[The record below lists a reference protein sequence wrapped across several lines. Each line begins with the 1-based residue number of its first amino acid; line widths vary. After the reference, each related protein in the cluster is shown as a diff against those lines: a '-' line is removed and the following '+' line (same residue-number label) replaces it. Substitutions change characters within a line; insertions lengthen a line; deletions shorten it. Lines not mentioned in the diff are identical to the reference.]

1 MNHVGGG
8 NSTPVL
14 GFLTVVPHPQHG
26 LFGGYLL
33 LNANGRPLE
42 FHCTTPLKPNRA
54 QEILFGPTLDAY
66 LYGEQ
71 IGQSLAAKASHAPQV
86 LLCDVP
92 AMLALRPFVPQPL
105 AMVLPEGEPPR
116 PADASMGNCHR
127 IDAAHQSVSGL
138 MTFRYGRNALAL
150 DAAHAGDRAIVEE
163 GLRIVADSFD
173 LGEPFGRIRAAIDEA
188 QRSGR

>member
-1 MNHVGGG
+1 MNYIGGG

-14 GFLTVVPHPQHG
+14 GFLTVVPHPQLG

-42 FHCTTPLKPNRA
+42 FHCTTPVKPNRA

-71 IGQSLAAKASHAPQV
+71 IGQSLAAKASHEPQV

-92 AMLALRPFVPQPL
+92 AMLALRSFVPQPL
-105 AMVLPEGEPPR
+105 VLVLPEGEPPR
-116 PADASMGNCHR
+116 PPDASKENCRR
-127 IDAAHQSVSGL
+127 IDAAHRSVSGL
-138 MTFRYGRNALAL
+138 TRFRCGGNDLAL
-150 DAAHAGDRAIVEE
+150 DAAHAGDRGIVEE
-163 GLRIVADSFD
+163 GLRIVGESFD